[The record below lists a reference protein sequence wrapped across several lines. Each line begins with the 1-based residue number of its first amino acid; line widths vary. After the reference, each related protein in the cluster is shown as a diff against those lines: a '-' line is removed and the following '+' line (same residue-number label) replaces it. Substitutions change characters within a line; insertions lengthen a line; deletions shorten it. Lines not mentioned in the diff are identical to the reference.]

1 MRRCEDCGVQ
11 VAGIRGRCP
20 LCGEPL
26 EKVPGEEREI
36 YPKVP
41 LLRKKYKKLLFP
53 LFLFSIAC
61 CVAAGIVNLVFPQT
75 GFWSLIVL
83 CGVLYLWS
91 CLRTAVT
98 KRGNLPKQLF
108 LQTLFLSALLLLL
121 DLLTGWRG
129 WSAGYGV
136 PLLSTASM
144 MALAVYY
151 WGFRWEDHHIVQYVA
166 LDLLYSVVSA
176 VLFFTGCAGCYGL
189 HFCVCAWGSALF
201 WQ

>member
-129 WSAGYGV
+129 WT
-136 PLLSTASM
+136 PKMSTI
-144 MALAVYY
+144 L
-151 WGFRWEDHHIVQYVA
+151 
-166 LDLLYSVVSA
+166 
-176 VLFFTGCAGCYGL
+176 
-189 HFCVCAWGSALF
+189 
-201 WQ
+201 